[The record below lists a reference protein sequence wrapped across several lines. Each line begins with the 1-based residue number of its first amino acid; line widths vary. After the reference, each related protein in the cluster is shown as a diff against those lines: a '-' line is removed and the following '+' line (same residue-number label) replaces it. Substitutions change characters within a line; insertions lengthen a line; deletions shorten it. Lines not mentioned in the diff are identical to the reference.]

1 MLSERAGTRKCF
13 LTTATLTMALLVCA
27 GCGSAFS
34 AERMGRAQERLR
46 EAREAGAEALAPY
59 EFHSARAYLRKA
71 ETEAA
76 EADYD
81 DAITLASSS
90 EAFSTRAIELSLAA
104 RRGARP

>member
-27 GCGSAFS
+27 GCGSVLYTDRAKN
-34 AERMGRAQERLR
+34 AQERLR
-46 EAREAGAEALAPY
+46 EARELGAEALAPY
-59 EFHSARAYLRKA
+59 EFYSAQAHLLKA
-71 ETEAA
+71 ETEAT

-81 DAITLASSS
+81 DAIALASSS
-90 EAFSTRAIELSLAA
+90 EAFSARAIELSLAA